1 MTNHIIFGGAG
12 FFGFSLASK
21 LSKNN
26 DNKIYIVDNLSRGKF
41 DQDLKNL
48 LYKKNVFFLKIDL

>member
-48 LYKKNVFFLKIDL
+48 LYKKNVFF